1 MDPRDTR
8 DVFDLDDTHEAHRT
22 HGGFWYVT
30 NGNGHFVDLSDAA
43 VRELYRLTEAETVR
57 PVEIVVAFY
66 ADGALYGAASAE
78 DESDEGHGAE
88 EPRYWYT
95 LWVSEESFRLVRMR
109 VPADIAAHLVA
120 HGTSEQ
126 HYSDGYEAAHV
137 ALGYDVV
144 AELYRSDNYAG

>member
-1 MDPRDTR
+1 MHQKDTR

-57 PVEIVVAFY
+57 PVDIVVALY
-66 ADGALYGAASAE
+66 ADGALYGAARS
-78 DESDEGHGAE
+78 DDEGDECEQPH
-88 EPRYWYT
+88 YWYA
-95 LWVSEESFRLVRMR
+95 LWSEGEPFRLVRMR